1 MKQDIVIIA
10 GPTASG
16 KTAIGIEIAE
26 KFNGEIV
33 SADSMQIYK
42 KLNINTAK
50 ATPFEQSK
58 VKHHLIDIVE
68 PNEEFSVT
76 DFVQN
81 ATAAIDDI
89 ASRGKLPII
98 VGGTGMYIKSL
109 LYPYSY
115 GNSLKNEDIRN
126 KYQRYLEENGID
138 ALHNL
143 LKSIDE
149 ASAKQ
154 IHKNNVKR
162 VIRAL
167 EIYDTTGITK
177 SAQNNNDEKLES
189 NYNPIMIVLDVP
201 REELYRRINLRCDKM
216 IEMGGVEEARYV
228 YNNLNLS
235 PNAQCLQAIGYKEF
249 LPYLKGEKL
258 LLEAKDDLAKATR
271 HYAKRQLTYFRSFKE
286 AVWYN
291 PLTQKEDILS
301 YIKDNLK
308 W

>member
-308 W
+308 